1 MYLDPQ
7 HWITP
12 AEPEHIQRLQAGPSD
27 WREPPL
33 RALLPRLLGP
43 LVNDKLGDAQL
54 PRGGPPDEQVGAGLL
69 QRIGGYS
76 RRGQEEF
83 QIIPR
88 WGQHQE

>member
-1 MYLDPQ
+1 M
-7 HWITP
+7 I
-12 AEPEHIQRLQAGPSD
+12 R
-27 WREPPL
+27 
-33 RALLPRLLGP
+33 
-43 LVNDKLGDAQL
+43 GDTQL